1 MAARAYK
8 HEEVAKTPAGYRV
21 RSVKRGTHVVRV
33 AFPPGRRRKGAGK
46 VVEILHPKSET
57 NPSCIVSNQARSNP
71 GELLIFGNPSEKE
84 KEGQTIV
91 GACPHCQKMFTAAE
105 VEGGKFRKH
114 MADHR
119 AEREKNP
126 IRVRVFHDP
135 AIKKFTAHLYDPKL
149 GNLYGSGYTKK
160 QAAQALRDVWR
171 RERRQRGLNPSKLE
185 RQRGAR
191 ERAARIR
198 GARLNSVV
206 WGNPKRKG
214 EAKLTPEED
223 HAWVF
228 AFNYYKEEGKTDL
241 QADKLAARSGREII
255 RRLTGKSGKSPKEN
269 PWHPAGN
276 FHSRAE
282 ADTRKRQ
289 LEAAGHTVMMVVSAR
304 GTKAENYSVLTR
316 KPVTNPKRTT
326 KRRRR
331 TDRNPDETRAAV
343 RLFEKFH
350 GRDPKDITEKHVSA
364 AMRKDYTAL
373 GDLEHLKV
381 ITPLGQTVQFYFE
394 GDGVKLA
401 SSPDGKQLYCIGGNQ
416 NLTNCLDHASLEK
429 DFVDLGECV
438 QVQYLARKVHAN
450 FEPVSYYHKFGE
462 KTGARPQL
470 AYNKLQKQIYFV
482 GGEYFIDTTQG
493 VSPGI
498 EN

>member
-33 AFPPGRRRKGAGK
+33 AFPPGARRKGTGK

-57 NPSCIVSNQARSNP
+57 NPSCIVSNQVRSNP
-71 GELLIFGNPSEKE
+71 GELLIFGNPSKNQSAFREVL
-84 KEGQTIV
+84 KEGSRQVVIARDAE
-91 GACPHCQKMFTAAE
+91 GAYFNVYPYVNYGETMVKSLGKWTKLETARAKARKWLA
-105 VEGGKFRKH
+105 GGGR
-114 MADHR
+114 
-119 AEREKNP
+119 NP
-126 IRVRVFHDP
+126 S
-135 AIKKFTAHLYDPKL
+135 T
-149 GNLYGSGYTKK
+149 
-160 QAAQALRDVWR
+160 QAAKRVT
-171 RERRQRGLNPSKLE
+171 
-185 RQRGAR
+185 R

-206 WGNPKRKG
+206 WGNPKGKG
-214 EAKLTPEED
+214 VAKLTPEED
-223 HAWVF
+223 RVWVR
-228 AFNYYKEEGKTDL
+228 AFEDAINDGKTDL
-241 QADKLAARSGREII
+241 QADRWAAKEVQKQFP
-255 RRLTGKSGKSPKEN
+255 RLKKFRKFAPN

-316 KPVTNPKRTT
+316 KPVTNPKRAT

-331 TDRNPDETRAAV
+331 TDRKNPDETRAAV

-416 NLTNCLDHASLEK
+416 NLTGCLDKDSLEK
-429 DFVDLGECV
+429 DFVDLGECI

-482 GGEYFIDTTQG
+482 GGEYFIDTKQG